1 MMKPYTDRLHLAVS
15 HADTRCAMLS
25 GARGILVGY
34 SGGADSAALLHI
46 LHGECEK
53 RGLFLAAVH
62 VHHGIRG
69 AEADRDAAF
78 CEAECARLG
87 VEFHLRRADIPAM
100 AKESGRGLEETARD
114 FRYRTFAEI
123 LASDARLS
131 CIATAHHAGDNAETV
146 LMHLMRGTG
155 IDGLCGIPPVRE
167 ADGVRI
173 IRPLIFVPKADVL
186 GYCRENGVNYISDST
201 NEDTNYT
208 RNYIRNV
215 LLPGM
220 IERNPSLFDAIGR
233 MTESLREDS
242 ALLDAEAERLAASIS
257 DGCTIDARGLADAP
271 KALAIRAAA
280 KVYARISAHT
290 LETVHLRAIVGMAES
305 RRTRA
310 TVNLPDG
317 ILAVKTGE
325 RIRFTRETDTPLPPF
340 EMALHEGI
348 NKPRGRNFVLLVR
361 KSDAPYADFQKDKE
375 YLKNIYKLSI
385 HTQVNSD
392 RIKSVLYARSR
403 RPGDAYV
410 FGGMTRKLKKLYN
423 DRGYDAKTRWGLPV
437 LADGEGI
444 LWVPGFPPAD
454 RVTDGYGS
462 ALDIEYYYND

>member
-1 MMKPYTDRLHLAVS
+1 
-15 HADTRCAMLS
+15 
-25 GARGILVGY
+25 
-34 SGGADSAALLHI
+34 
-46 LHGECEK
+46 
-53 RGLFLAAVH
+53 
-62 VHHGIRG
+62 
-69 AEADRDAAF
+69 
-78 CEAECARLG
+78 
-87 VEFHLRRADIPAM
+87 
-100 AKESGRGLEETARD
+100 
-114 FRYRTFAEI
+114 
-123 LASDARLS
+123 
-131 CIATAHHAGDNAETV
+131 
-146 LMHLMRGTG
+146 
-155 IDGLCGIPPVRE
+155 
-167 ADGVRI
+167 
-173 IRPLIFVPKADVL
+173 
-186 GYCRENGVNYISDST
+186 
-201 NEDTNYT
+201 
-208 RNYIRNV
+208 
-215 LLPGM
+215 
-220 IERNPSLFDAIGR
+220 
-233 MTESLREDS
+233 
-242 ALLDAEAERLAASIS
+242 
-257 DGCTIDARGLADAP
+257 
-271 KALAIRAAA
+271 
-280 KVYARISAHT
+280 
-290 LETVHLRAIVGMAES
+290 MAES